1 MKHLYYILQ
10 MEMGNLHILHEQ
22 IYIILPL
29 NSHLLNYQMEGYKSQ
44 PQRSDIFIQF
54 RFLLA
59 EYILMLG
66 AIRSL
71 NIEPQRAQGTWGT
84 PHLWL
89 RPTKEN

>member
-10 MEMGNLHILHEQ
+10 MDMGNLHEQ

-66 AIRSL
+66 TIRSL
-71 NIEPQRAQGTWGT
+71 NIEPQRAQGTRGTT
-84 PHLWL
+84 PHLCL
-89 RPTKEN
+89 EPTKEN